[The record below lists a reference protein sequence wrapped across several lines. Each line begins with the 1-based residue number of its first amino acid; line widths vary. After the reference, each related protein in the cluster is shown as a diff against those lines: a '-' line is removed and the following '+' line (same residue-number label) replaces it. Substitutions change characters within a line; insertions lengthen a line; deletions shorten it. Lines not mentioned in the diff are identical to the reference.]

1 VVRLQYAM
9 EPQSVRKAHTFKE
22 VKHMKSRIR
31 KVAVL
36 GATIALMA
44 VGPAYA
50 FGGPNEAGNSGHF
63 HPNSNPC
70 QGPND
75 HPHCPGPH

>member
-1 VVRLQYAM
+1 MGRTRRFLLVASATAAM
-9 EPQSVRKAHTFKE
+9 V
-22 VKHMKSRIR
+22 IG
-31 KVAVL
+31 
-36 GATIALMA
+36 GAGSAF
-44 VGPAYA
+44 A

-70 QGPND
+70 ASDND

>member
-1 VVRLQYAM
+1 M
-9 EPQSVRKAHTFKE
+9 TN
-22 VKHMKSRIR
+22 RIR
-31 KVAVL
+31 KLAAL
-36 GATIALMA
+36 SGAIALMA
-44 VGPAYA
+44 VGPAYG

-70 QGPND
+70 QSDND